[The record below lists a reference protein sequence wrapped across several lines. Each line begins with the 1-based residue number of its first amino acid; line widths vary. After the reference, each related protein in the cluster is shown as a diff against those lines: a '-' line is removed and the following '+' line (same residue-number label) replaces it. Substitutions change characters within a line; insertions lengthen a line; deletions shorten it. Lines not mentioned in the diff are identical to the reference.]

1 MIKGKNNLMRTI
13 LLFIYT
19 GMCVCVCVVEFSPE
33 TLNTYCNSNTMV
45 LNKEN
50 ILYLYGIGRIGVG
63 RIICYYYNCFLF
75 YFIFCDAKLN
85 CQQPLL
91 QCSCHMIL

>member
-1 MIKGKNNLMRTI
+1 MCVCVYGCV
-13 LLFIYT
+13 
-19 GMCVCVCVVEFSPE
+19 CVCVCVVEFSPE

-63 RIICYYYNCFLF
+63 RIICYYYNCFLCLFVFLFFF
-75 YFIFCDAKLN
+75 YAKLN
-85 CQQPLL
+85 CQQQLL
-91 QCSCHMIL
+91 QCSMAYDPLEIILIC